1 MFIQPSKTSG
11 EFDILVPNGQSI
23 SIGNTGDEPTIVQ
36 IQSVTVGAQPWIY
49 TTLAT
54 LSNSAQTFGP
64 YGQDRTIRIQNR
76 NATVEYDVGT

>member
-1 MFIQPSKTSG
+1 MFIQPSKVTG

-23 SIGNTGDEPTIVQ
+23 SIGNTGDEPSIVL
-36 IQSVTVGAQPWIY
+36 IQTADPNTQSWIY

-64 YGQDRTIRIQNR
+64 
-76 NATVEYDVGT
+76 